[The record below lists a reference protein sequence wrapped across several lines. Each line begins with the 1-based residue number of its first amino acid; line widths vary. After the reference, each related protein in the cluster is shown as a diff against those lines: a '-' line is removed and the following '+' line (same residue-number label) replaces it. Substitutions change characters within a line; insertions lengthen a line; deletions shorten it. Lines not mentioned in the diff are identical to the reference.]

1 MKAVLKYF
9 VSNTYKPMLV
19 RYLARPRTY
28 SYKGIQ
34 VAVYPGVFH
43 PGFFFSTKIL
53 LNQIKRLD
61 LQDRNFLELG
71 AGTGLISIVATKLGA
86 NVTATDINPE
96 AIQCLRK
103 NRECNNVNFTVIRS
117 DLFASVPPQEFDVIA
132 INPPYYKRNPANSAE
147 YAWCC
152 GENGEYF
159 QNFFGEVGK
168 FCRPDSIIL
177 MVLCDGCDIDM
188 ILHMAKIKGFRFE
201 CLERRQNLLEKN
213 FVFQFFKAS

>member
-19 RYLARPRTY
+19 RYLAKPRMY
-28 SYKGIQ
+28 SYKG
-34 VAVYPGVFH
+34 VHVTVYPGVFH

-53 LNQIKRLD
+53 LNQIKRFD

-71 AGTGLISIVATKLGA
+71 AGSGLISIVATKLGA
-86 NVTATDINPE
+86 NVTASDINPE
-96 AIQCLRK
+96 AIQCLKK
-103 NRECNNVNFTVIRS
+103 NRELNDVNFNVIRS
-117 DLFASVPPQEFDVIA
+117 DLFANIPPQEFDIIA
-132 INPPYYKRNPANSAE
+132 INPPYYKRNPGTSAE

-159 QNFFGEVGK
+159 QNLFADLGK
-168 FCRPDSIIL
+168 FSKPDSTIL

-188 ILHMAKIKGFRFE
+188 ILHMAEQNGFRFE
-201 CLERRQNLLEKN
+201 CLETRQNLLETN
-213 FVFQFFKAS
+213 FVFQFFTTS